1 MLWKVDAASPLGRIL
16 IFFLLERSYK
26 NSDRRGEA
34 SDGGRFGALERF
46 ECEGWGEQCAKCE
59 ISFALQFDYDYNT

>member
-1 MLWKVDAASPLGRIL
+1 MESRCSLAFGEDID
-16 IFFLLERSYK
+16 FFLLERGYK

-34 SDGGRFGALERF
+34 SDEGRFGALERF